1 MATPKE
7 IETFLKNN
15 EKKAFRK
22 INYQL
27 KNDDDSLDIV
37 QDAMIKLVQTYQSK
51 PISEFNSLFNT
62 ILHNS
67 LIDFLRKQNLN
78 KKYFKDYGH
87 ETEEE
92 GQYILFDK
100 EMFDNNFYEDS
111 IENKIINNDKFQQIM
126 DIISQLP
133 KRQSEAFLL
142 RYFDEL
148 SIEETAKIM
157 KCSTGSVK
165 THCSRAIIA
174 LKSILN

>member
-7 IETFLKNN
+7 IENFLKTN

-51 PISEFNSLFNT
+51 PIAEFNSLFNT

-78 KKYFKDYGH
+78 KKYFKDYGN
-87 ETEEE
+87 ETEE
-92 GQYILFDK
+92 GQYTLFDK

-111 IENKIINNDKFQQIM
+111 IENKIINNDKIQQIM

>member
-7 IETFLKNN
+7 IDDFLKNN

-27 KNDDDSLDIV
+27 KNESDSLDIV
-37 QDAMIKLVQTYQSK
+37 QEAMIKLVQTYQSK
-51 PISEFNSLFNT
+51 PISEYNSIFNT
-62 ILHNS
+62 ILHNC
-67 LIDFLRKQNLN
+67 LIDFLRKQNLTN
-78 KKYFKDYGH
+78 KYFKDYGVDTDDDNQH
-87 ETEEE
+87 V
-92 GQYILFDK
+92 LFDK
-100 EMFDNNFYEDS
+100 EMFDNKFYQES
-111 IENKIINNDKFQQIM
+111 IEEQIISKDKVQQIM
-126 DIISQLP
+126 DIIGTLP

-148 SIEETAKIM
+148 SIEETAEIM
-157 KCSTGSVK
+157 KCSPGSVK